1 MAAPAWLTAR
11 PIAHRG
17 LHVRDKGVIENTIGA
32 ARAAIEHGFGIEC
45 DVQLTRDGEAV
56 VFHDFTLDRLTE
68 ATGPVA
74 GRSVA
79 ELAAI
84 PMKGTSDRIPT
95 LGAFLAEIAGR
106 VPLVCEIKSSFDGDL
121 RLTRRT
127 AEVVAA
133 YDGPVVI
140 KSFDPDIV
148 TALIALTDRPRGFV
162 GENDYLHGE
171 WDRLSPQLKHE
182 MRNLLQLERMK
193 PDFLSWQV
201 KDLDTAVPF
210 LARKGLGLPVMTWT
224 VRTAEHRA
232 KAALWA
238 DQMVFEGFVP

>member
-17 LHVRDKGVIENTIGA
+17 LHVRDNGVIENTIGA
-32 ARAAIEHGFGIEC
+32 ARAAIAHGFGIEC

-56 VFHDFTLDRLTE
+56 VFHDFKLDRLTE

-74 GRSVA
+74 GRSAA

-95 LGAFLAEIAGR
+95 LGAFLAEIGGR
-106 VPLVCEIKSSFDGDL
+106 VPLVCEIKSAFDGDL
-121 RLTRRT
+121 RLARRT
-127 AEVVAA
+127 AEVIAA
-133 YDGPVVI
+133 YAGPVVL

-148 TALIALTDRPRGFV
+148 TALIGLTDRPRGFV

-171 WDRLSPQLKHE
+171 WDRLSAQLKHD

-224 VRTAEHRA
+224 VRTPEHRA
-232 KAALWA
+232 KAAQWA
-238 DQMVFEGFVP
+238 DQMVFESFVP